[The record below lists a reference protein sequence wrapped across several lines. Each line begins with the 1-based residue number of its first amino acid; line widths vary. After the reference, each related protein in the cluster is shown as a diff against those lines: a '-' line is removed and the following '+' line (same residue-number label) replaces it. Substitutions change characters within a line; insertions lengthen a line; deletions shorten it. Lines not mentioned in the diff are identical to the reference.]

1 MRLPARPSYANVT
14 ATLALFFALTGS
26 AVAGGTLLVTGA
38 NVKDHTLTG
47 ADVRR
52 GSLGLA
58 TLSPAARARLAG
70 ATGPAGAQGAR
81 GVPGAQGAQGAQGAP
96 GAQGPAGVGVTTSTT
111 SGTDVTGYVDL
122 TPLATG
128 ALGPAGD
135 YVVFTTLT
143 VHNTG
148 GAGEYLNCGYR
159 VAGTMVGA
167 AGVETT
173 AGGTASGSS
182 VGAFHAAAGATV
194 EFVCMGNGATT
205 YDIEDIEMRVHFL
218 G

>member
-70 ATGPAGAQGAR
+70 PAGPAGAQGAR
-81 GVPGAQGAQGAQGAP
+81 GEPGAQGTA

-159 VAGTMVGA
+159 VGGTLVGA